1 MTTLDYKKYRLKQI
15 VHLAKYGLTLG
26 TLIAVVILAPNEAV
40 KVVSYIGAFLFGG
53 SKLGQNI
60 KF

>member
-1 MTTLDYKKYRLKQI
+1 MTTLDYKKYRLKQM
-15 VHLAKYGLTLG
+15 VYLTKYVLTLG
-26 TLIAVVILAPNEAV
+26 TLIAVVIIAPNDAV

-53 SKLGQNI
+53 IKIGQNI